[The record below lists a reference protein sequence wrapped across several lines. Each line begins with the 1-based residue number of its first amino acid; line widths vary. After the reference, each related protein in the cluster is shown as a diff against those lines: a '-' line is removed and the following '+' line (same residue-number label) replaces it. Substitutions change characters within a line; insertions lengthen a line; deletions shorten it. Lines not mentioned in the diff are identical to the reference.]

1 MSPDEQPAHD
11 EQKVTRAPSLKGK
24 EAFKTHLIL
33 VVTLALCT
41 LAFWFELGRAERG
54 NHLSWAYVF
63 EWPLLA
69 GFAIY
74 MWWKFIHPETAEH
87 AKPQKAEKVAPE
99 YSGMLLA
106 WQEEQRKLEEAARI
120 EDEALRP
127 TSGVD
132 GKRATTE

>member
-1 MSPDEQPAHD
+1 MSQDAQSADDEPKAY
-11 EQKVTRAPSLKGK
+11 RAPLLKGK
-24 EAFKTHLIL
+24 EAFKTHLML

-74 MWWKFIHPETAEH
+74 MWWKFIHPETAVQSEP
-87 AKPQKAEKVAPE
+87 KKQQNLAPE

-106 WQEEQRKLEEAARI
+106 WQEEQRKLEEVARA
-120 EDEALRP
+120 EADVLN
-127 TSGVD
+127 SGDV
-132 GKRATTE
+132 TEEKHETHE